1 MSLNSFLLIIKLSD
15 LMGWLGKL
23 RKGKSKEE
31 TKSQQTV
38 KPTIYFAT
46 NSGITDNG
54 TGGGLFEY
62 MSKLKDRNTAID
74 NLGEALKTQGFSY
87 HSSIGLIFQGENEE
101 DAKNKL
107 FSQRDNKITEDDL
120 KKLEKKWAEIQ
131 KAKTSEKGIESKK
144 QETGKKEE
152 DIEKYNIIPEEMRK
166 KLIGKI
172 GIEAEYGINV
182 DYEAAAKD
190 LHIWK
195 TFKS

>member
-1 MSLNSFLLIIKLSD
+1 
-15 LMGWLGKL
+15 MGWLRG
-23 RKGKSKEE
+23 RKQEDK
-31 TKSQQTV
+31 
-38 KPTIYFAT
+38 KPTEPAKVGKPVIYFVT
-46 NSGITDNG
+46 KSGITDNR
-54 TGGGLFEY
+54 TGGGLLAYGCDLTERH
-62 MSKLKDRNTAID
+62 KALVDI
-74 NLGEALKTQGFSY
+74 GEAFRTQCFSY
-87 HSSIGLIFQGENEE
+87 QSSIGLIFQGENEE

-120 KKLEKKWAEIQ
+120 KKLEKKWTEIQ
-131 KAKTSEKGIESKK
+131 KAKTSEKGTESKK

>member
-1 MSLNSFLLIIKLSD
+1 
-15 LMGWLGKL
+15 MGWLRG
-23 RKGKSKEE
+23 RKQEDKKPAE
-31 TKSQQTV
+31 TAKV
-38 KPTIYFAT
+38 NKPTIYFAT
-46 NSGITDNG
+46 KSGITDNR
-54 TGGGLFEY
+54 TDGGLLAYGCNSTERH
-62 MSKLKDRNTAID
+62 KALGDI
-74 NLGEALKTQGFSY
+74 GEAFRTQGFSY
-87 HSSIGLIFQGENEE
+87 ESSVGLIFQGENEE

-120 KKLEKKWAEIQ
+120 KKLEKKWTEIQ
-131 KAKTSEKGIESKK
+131 KAKTSERGTEPKK

-152 DIEKYNIIPEEMRK
+152 DLEKYNIIPEEMRK